1 MQLQRKLSRWV
12 EATKINEQKYIEHK
26 AQWHANDAAKEQMG
40 TIWVIN
46 YSLVLPEANTLND
59 NMHNHKAQPFFFL
72 MIGTQGTT
80 LMKERKRTRKKDSS
94 FFK

>member
-1 MQLQRKLSRWV
+1 MQLQRKLSRLV

-59 NMHNHKAQPFFFL
+59 NMHNHKAQPFFL
-72 MIGTQGTT
+72 
-80 LMKERKRTRKKDSS
+80 
-94 FFK
+94 